1 MSRNSGMSN
10 VIHSITSMNNTDV
23 IYSDTN
29 RIMLL
34 FYDYNSLCI
43 WPCNEDAK
51 DESMDG
57 HRTKTNIL
65 NPLGY
70 EPLWTRHVQSQAAAS
85 TNTLNR

>member
-1 MSRNSGMSN
+1 MSRNSEMSN
-10 VIHSITSMNNTDV
+10 VIHSITNMNSTDV

-51 DESMDG
+51 DEKHGWPPNKDKYPESA
-57 HRTKTNIL
+57 
-65 NPLGY
+65 
-70 EPLWTRHVQSQAAAS
+70 WV
-85 TNTLNR
+85 